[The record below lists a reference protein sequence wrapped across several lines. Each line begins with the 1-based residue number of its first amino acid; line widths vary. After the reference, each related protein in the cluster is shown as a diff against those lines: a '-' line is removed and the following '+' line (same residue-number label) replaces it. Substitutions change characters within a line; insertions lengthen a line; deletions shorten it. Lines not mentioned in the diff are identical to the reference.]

1 MLVSEKI
8 SYGKKIYEYFM
19 GYLYDDYNVKSLH
32 IMLRKTSAHV
42 KIYDG

>member
-1 MLVSEKI
+1 MV
-8 SYGKKIYEYFM
+8 KKFYEYFI
-19 GYLYDDYNVKSLH
+19 GYLYNDYKVKLLH